1 MNILL
6 IHQNFP
12 GQYKHLAP
20 ALAARGDRV
29 VALTPKV
36 DKQTNW
42 QGVTIVPYK
51 INVTPAK
58 GLHPWLIDFETKVLR
73 GTACYDAATQLKGM
87 NFHPDVILAHHGW
100 GESLFLKDVWPGA
113 RLGIYCELYHINDYP
128 FVGFDPEFPT
138 PNPVKDALRLRLKNL
153 NNRLHFEVAEA
164 GISPT
169 RFQAQ
174 TFPRDMLSRITIAH
188 DGIDTQ
194 AVQPDA
200 NAKLQVRGDQ
210 VLTRED
216 EVITFINRNLE
227 PYRGYHIFMRTLPK
241 LLKARPN
248 AQVVLIGGDEVSYG
262 ARPPGDKSW
271 KQTFIDEVRDQ
282 ISDEDWAR
290 VHFLGRV
297 PYNVF
302 LSMMQVSR
310 AHVYLTYPFVLSWSL
325 LEAMAAG
332 APIIASSTTPVME
345 VLRDRENALL
355 VDFFDKEGIVERVSE
370 MLDNPELAGRL
381 RAQAREDVVRD
392 FDLKEVCL
400 PRQLAWVDDL
410 AKRPLRAPVS

>member
-20 ALAARGDRV
+20 ALAARGDTV

-36 DKQTNW
+36 DKQTDWN
-42 QGVTIVPYK
+42 GVKVIPYK
-51 INVTPAK
+51 ITGTPAK

-73 GTACYDAATQLKGM
+73 GHSCHAAALELRKRG
-87 NFHPDVILAHHGW
+87 FHPDIILAHHGW

-113 RLGIYCELYHINDYP
+113 RLGLYCELYHVNDYP
-128 FVGFDPEFPT
+128 FVAFDPEFP
-138 PNPVKDALRLRLKNL
+138 PKNPEGDALRLRLKNL

-169 RFQAQ
+169 RFQAE
-174 TFPRDMLSRITIAH
+174 TFPPEMLSRITVSH
-188 DGIDTQ
+188 DGIDTE
-194 AVQPDA
+194 AVQPDRA
-200 NAKLQVRGDQ
+200 ARLQVHGDR
-210 VLTRED
+210 VLTRGD

-227 PYRGYHIFMRTLPK
+227 PYRGYHVFMRTLPA
-241 LLKARPN
+241 LLRARPN
-248 AQVVLIGGDEVSYG
+248 AEVVLIGGDEVSYG

-271 KQTFIDEVRDQ
+271 KQIYIDEVRGQ
-282 ISDEDWAR
+282 IPDADWAR

-297 PYNVF
+297 PYGVF

-325 LEAMAAG
+325 LEAMSAG
-332 APIIASSTTPVME
+332 APIVASGTAPVLE

-355 VDFFDKEGIVERVSE
+355 VDFFDRDGIVERVSE
-370 MLDNPELAGRL
+370 IIDTPELAGRL

-392 FDLKEVCL
+392 YDLRSVCL
-400 PRQLAWVDDL
+400 PRQLDWVDSL
-410 AKRPLRAPVS
+410 AKMPLRLPRS

>member
-1 MNILL
+1 MKILL

-20 ALAARGDRV
+20 ALAARGDHV

-36 DKQTNW
+36 DKPTKW
-42 QGVTIVPYK
+42 QGVHVVPYK
-51 INVTPAK
+51 IGGKPAQ
-58 GLHPWLIDFETKVLR
+58 GLHPWLVDFETKILR
-73 GTACYDAATQLKGM
+73 GHSCYNAAMQLKAKGYA
-87 NFHPDVILAHHGW
+87 PDLILAHHGW
-100 GESLFLKDVWPGA
+100 GESIFLKDVWPEA
-113 RLGIYCELYHINDYP
+113 RLALYCELYHINEYP
-128 FVGFDPEFPT
+128 FVDFDPEFPSK
-138 PNPVKDALRLRLKNL
+138 NPEGDALRLRLKNL

-169 RFQAQ
+169 QFQAD
-174 TFPRDMLSRITIAH
+174 TFPKEMLERITISH

-194 AVQPDA
+194 AVQPNSEA
-200 NAKLQVRGDQ
+200 RLQVRADV
-210 VLTRED
+210 VLSRDD

-227 PYRGYHIFMRTLPK
+227 PYRGYHIFMRALPK
-241 LLKARPN
+241 LLAARPN
-248 AQVVLIGGDEVSYG
+248 AHVVLIGGDEVSYG

-271 KQTFIDEVRDQ
+271 KQIFIDEVRPQ

-332 APIIASSTTPVME
+332 SPIIASGTAPVRE
-345 VLRDRENALL
+345 VLRDGENALL
-355 VDFFDKEGIVERVSE
+355 VDFFDQDAIVEKVSE
-370 MLDNPELAGRL
+370 MIDNPELAGRL
-381 RAQAREDVVRD
+381 RAQAREDVVRE
-392 FDLKEVCL
+392 FDLRSVCL
-400 PRQLAWVDDL
+400 PRQLSWVDEVAAL
-410 AKRPLRAPVS
+410 PLRAPVT